1 MRDETRTGPEYSL
14 TFVERGGFLQVD
26 VSCEVDSQPVRIAY
40 WKALVAEAHA
50 RGLRRMLVFD
60 RRKEIPATPQQL
72 SDMAMQFRGEASNF
86 DRIAVIE
93 RRPELLSAAEHGEIL
108 TRGVGINLRVFVD
121 AGEAERWL
129 RYGSPD
135 D

>member
-14 TFVERGGFLQVD
+14 TFVERSGFLQVD
-26 VSCEVDSQPVRIAY
+26 VNCEVDSQPVRIAY
-40 WKALVAEAHA
+40 WRALVAEAHA

-72 SDMAMQFRGEASNF
+72 SDMAMQFRGEAANF

-121 AGEAERWL
+121 PGEAERWL